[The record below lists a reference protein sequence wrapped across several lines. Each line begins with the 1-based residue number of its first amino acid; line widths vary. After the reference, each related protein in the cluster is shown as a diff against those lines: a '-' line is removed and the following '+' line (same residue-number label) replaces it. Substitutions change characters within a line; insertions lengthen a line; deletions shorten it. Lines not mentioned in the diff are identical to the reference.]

1 MVTSSLFSSGVV
13 TGHAASGVAS
23 CARLAAAPGM
33 TSSELTRNANTTS
46 RNNRI
51 MRPPRGELRE
61 ISRLSILHASLVPE
75 HLDLVE
81 CPMTDLE
88 DRLFQLLQLV
98 NDWLKFGET
107 KSGGMVVL
115 AGLAATGLLTYGSD
129 IAHPTPWDG
138 WTLFLAGFFF
148 TLSLSIA
155 VWSFLPRRDAPKIAS
170 RL

>member
-1 MVTSSLFSSGVV
+1 MS
-13 TGHAASGVAS
+13 
-23 CARLAAAPGM
+23 
-33 TSSELTRNANTTS
+33 SSEPAKSARTTN
-46 RNNRI
+46 RKNRI
-51 MRPPRGELRE
+51 MRPPRGELRA
-61 ISRLSILHASLVPE
+61 ISRVSILPASLVPE
-75 HLDLVE
+75 HRGLVE

-129 IAHPTPWDG
+129 IEHPTLWDG

-170 RL
+170 RLEGAPDDSDNIYYYGHLAKFRATD